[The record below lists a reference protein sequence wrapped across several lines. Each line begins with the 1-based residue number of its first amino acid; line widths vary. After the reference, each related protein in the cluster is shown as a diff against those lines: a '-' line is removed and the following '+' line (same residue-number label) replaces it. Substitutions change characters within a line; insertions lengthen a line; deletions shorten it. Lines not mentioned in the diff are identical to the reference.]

1 MRDKLIIAVLLLV
14 IGGVAGWNLNRPKPP
29 VITYITQARE
39 KAAVAQEKA
48 EQKKREYEEIK
59 PVFDSS
65 ANNINVRD
73 TVEVIRFVEVAKEA
87 ERKCRDALDACHTAL
102 ATKNSVISA
111 YDTVIQTIKPQQK
124 RFSFGAEALW
134 NYTDKTPVVRAD
146 LSVRLSGNWWIKM
159 EAQKNPTRDNKTVLL
174 AGLKYQL

>member
-1 MRDKLIIAVLLLV
+1 MRDKLIIAGLLLA

-39 KAAVAQEKA
+39 NAAVAQEKA

-87 ERKCRDALDACHTAL
+87 DRKYQKALGDCHSAL
-102 ATKNSVISA
+102 EVKNKVITA
-111 YDTVIQTIKPQQK
+111 YDTIIQKIEPQQN
-124 RFSFGAEALW
+124 RFTLIAEALW
-134 NYTDKTPVVRAD
+134 SHTEQTPVIRGGIAAKI
-146 LSVRLSGNWWIKM
+146 SGNWSLIIEGQKRLDSKM
-159 EAQKNPTRDNKTVLL
+159 NSLL
-174 AGLKYQL
+174 AGVRYRF